1 MPSVAF
7 DEVVKKTPDCG
18 VWLRDNNL
26 QQLGINNA
34 IVQEAMRIKGL
45 LGIVA
50 DDYHSKGVGENDI
63 FIIATA
69 FVHRAELVS
78 DEERQNF
85 LPKVAAKKNP
95 AVCGMKDVAVSCIN
109 FIEYIKR
116 SGEVFR

>member
-1 MPSVAF
+1 
-7 DEVVKKTPDCG
+7 
-18 VWLRDNNL
+18 
-26 QQLGINNA
+26 
-34 IVQEAMRIKGL
+34 MRIKGL

-69 FVHRAELVS
+69 LVHRAELVS

-85 LPKVAAKKNP
+85 LPTVAAKKKIP